1 MTKEEILYKL
11 ENDYP
16 QGYDYRILRAAAV
29 LIRNDSKEIDEVENT
44 YADIKKGWLNNG
56 RN

>member
-1 MTKEEILYKL
+1 MTKEELLRKL

-16 QGYDYRILRAAAV
+16 QGYDYKILRAAAE
-29 LIRNDSKEIDEVENT
+29 LIRNADNNAEADNT